1 MKNPKTYT
9 VQFRRKKEGKTDYRK
24 RLKTLL
30 GKKPRLVVRKS
41 LNHIGTQIIKY
52 EPEGDKV
59 LLTAHS
65 RELKKYGWKL
75 NTGNL
80 SAAYLVGLLIGKKAE
95 KKKME
100 HVVFDIGLNASIKGS
115 RIYAL
120 LKGLVDAKMKIACSE
135 EVFPSEDRIKGA
147 HIEKYAALLEKESK
161 DAFQKQ
167 FSSYLKQKVNPKEI
181 TKNFEDVKNKIIS
194 E

>member
-9 VQFRRKKEGKTDYRK
+9 VQFRRKNEGKTDYKK

-59 LLTAHS
+59 LLTSHS

-100 HVVFDIGLNASIKGS
+100 QVVFDIGLNASIKGS

-147 HIEKYAALLEKESK
+147 HIEKHAALLEKENK
-161 DAFQKQ
+161 EAFQKQ
-167 FSSYLKQKVNPKEI
+167 FSDYLKQKVNPKEI
-181 TKNFEDVKNKIIS
+181 TKHFEDVKNKIIS